1 MEGRTLLHPFV
12 TAAGEVTSRVE
23 IHVTVK
29 RSTVRLVLTRG
40 ERVFSEPA
48 QFGYGDKQVLVGA
61 VNSVVP
67 LVTVCSVVGGVDKPL
82 LGSLG
87 KCVATLVCYG
97 CGGVLDPVSRE
108 KTKECVARH
117 FETPNCKGRNYFA
130 GEERDAVC
138 HAFGENKIPIG
149 NAAAGAYR
157 LAVVSPKY
165 ANTTAALAT
174 GVKGLSA
181 PPPGA
186 AASSSAAPEAPSA
199 SSAGHAEPNNDN
211 NNHGVLGE
219 CVAAKAK
226 LCGNCMLVSKGGKEE
241 TARCTCDKHIRQHEH
256 EHEVLDARELRL
268 AYIVGVDAVENAA
281 RRMFVVAP
289 IDSAQLAPKVFE
301 GFLARAALHD
311 PHSFLATYAYSPEL
325 LAVVNTNTC
334 VRKALD
340 CALQDNVEWKESA
353 AALFQQQRRV
363 RRTAAPAPAP
373 SRGVS
378 ESVWN
383 PLAAPQHVASSHP
396 KSQPQPQSQSVDAVL
411 PSQLADAQ
419 LAVSA
424 CARGKVAAVAQQQ
437 LNLVRQTRG
446 PNAFTQG
453 VLTQSPNLVSHVFS
467 NMRDEAASTQ
477 AYLDII
483 QATCPSNS
491 SGARKSSLAA
501 LGTALGVNGLDPTYL
516 DLVHDSLRAVSSPDT
531 AVVWRVISKVAESM
545 LDLMSRAVSI
555 EPVVSSRMANAQS
568 EILAQPRGG
577 PAHGDGEFKAYR
589 ISALGPSTRAKYK
602 KALSML
608 FFFAWWRTRKLRE
621 ANMVSLELAVLH
633 DAVESVVDGVG
644 EWSQLDER
652 EVRYS
657 SYVGSFV
664 AALAMFA
671 SFRYGNGGHVAA
683 SMVHLVSVLLAVK
696 VEVEQ
701 STRGFGSASLG
712 SGGGGVGRRSI
723 NSNSNNNG
731 DGNGSREGGGE
742 GHGEDEHD
750 DEEQEEQEEEDDE
763 PQQPQQVGS
772 ASHDGGVQRAH
783 VEAALKDLGAL
794 SRHPQVIADAVAS
807 FSWFLKAA
815 LIVSALKAMHASNL
829 VNPVCFQDWVD
840 LAGHSSALA
849 EAHTLLVK
857 AKAVLESVK
866 DKNALRTGAAQT
878 NDEGVLYVESHSRVS
893 PAALPLLYLG
903 LVERAQHAI
912 AGMLGGG
919 DQAKTFARAF
929 VERGAVKSA
938 LFAPNGRFAYAS
950 DVLLRDM
957 VGLVKTTNKVDL
969 VSSRNDLLGVI
980 ASLFVLFSPVA
991 LRQADVRRI
1000 AFEPVLGLPQT
1011 AYLVGMGGELYVQVA
1026 TNATKNGAHFNELV
1040 SPFATSLMLL
1050 VTLLTEESAVG
1061 TEFVENAVMRATDLL
1076 ARFEDGASVDL
1087 TRSLSTERAKQV
1099 AQAALRSLVFLD
1111 LSCVPCNMSKLV
1123 AAVAEDRGMHSG
1135 SYFDKLVCVYLIFDV
1150 SKLSRIALQCSV
1162 LAAQGVVEERV
1173 PSPQQTFVRAA
1184 LEGTTFGDLFDNTNG
1199 RKLAEHCKVSKGK
1212 HVEQFARTGTGVLV
1226 GSGSSSIVLGWK
1238 EAEQL
1243 IEDAQRGHH
1252 QATSSLSSAAAQAC
1266 HSVSTSVATY
1276 GAQLARVGT
1285 NQPVPELVF
1294 QDRLLAAAR
1303 AQISTGVCLWPQ
1315 SMWKCLVSMVPAVD
1329 VGRWLR
1335 TEAPDVG
1342 AATLGAA
1349 GESSVG
1355 SHRGHG
1361 PPHFASFGTVSPRP
1375 AVSSLGGAR
1384 TSSPLQGSLL
1394 GQLSPSSSPS
1404 SPLDRAAA
1412 ASSSPLG
1419 EEEETQEVSNVFDSP
1434 SFSSGSGGG
1443 AAGVS
1448 PSAETPTLGQRDAV
1462 SGLREQLSSAPSL
1475 LTPLPSHAAAAPVDG
1490 LPDALDEACGF
1501 NLDAYE
1507 AARSFLIRTRK
1518 IASDGRGCSVFRS
1531 GVVRDAAFHIGAVCA
1546 AFRRTLAATTATTAT
1561 TEVIS
1566 ARLVMLRQLFAARI
1580 VPASGFTCAP
1590 RSPSGGPDKPAAA
1603 R

>member
-157 LAVVSPKY
+157 LAVVNLKY

-181 PPPGA
+181 PPPGG
-186 AASSSAAPEAPSA
+186 AASSSAAPQAPSA

-241 TARCTCDKHIRQHEH
+241 TARCTCDKHIRQHEHEH

-396 KSQPQPQSQSVDAVL
+396 QSQPQPQSQSVDAVL

-467 NMRDEAASTQ
+467 NVRDEAASTQ

-483 QATCPSNS
+483 QATCLSNS
-491 SGARKSSLAA
+491 SGARESSLTA
-501 LGTALGVNGLDPTYL
+501 LGTALGVNGVDPTYL

-568 EILAQPRGG
+568 EVLAQPRSGAA
-577 PAHGDGEFKAYR
+577 PGDGERKPYR

-608 FFFAWWRTRKLRE
+608 FFVAWWRTRQLRE

-633 DAVESVVDGVG
+633 NAVESVVDGVG
-644 EWSQLDER
+644 EWSKLDER
-652 EVRYS
+652 ELRYG
-657 SYVGSFV
+657 SYVGGFV

-701 STRGFGSASLG
+701 SARGFGSASLG
-712 SGGGGVGRRSI
+712 SGGGGGGRRSI
-723 NSNSNNNG
+723 N
-731 DGNGSREGGGE
+731 GNGSRGEGGE
-742 GHGEDEHD
+742 GHGEDD
-750 DEEQEEQEEEDDE
+750 DEDEEDDDEEEDDE
-763 PQQPQQVGS
+763 PQQQFGF

-783 VEAALKDLGAL
+783 VEEALKDLRAL
-794 SRHPQVIADAVAS
+794 SRHPQTIATAAAS

-857 AKAVLESVK
+857 AKAVLRERQGHERSSHANQQRGQGNDQVMVTTREQIQESLVP
-866 DKNALRTGAAQT
+866 RAA
-878 NDEGVLYVESHSRVS
+878 SRKR
-893 PAALPLLYLG
+893 LQGNL
-903 LVERAQHAI
+903 H
-912 AGMLGGG
+912 G
-919 DQAKTFARAF
+919 D
-929 VERGAVKSA
+929 
-938 LFAPNGRFAYAS
+938 
-950 DVLLRDM
+950 
-957 VGLVKTTNKVDL
+957 
-969 VSSRNDLLGVI
+969 
-980 ASLFVLFSPVA
+980 
-991 LRQADVRRI
+991 
-1000 AFEPVLGLPQT
+1000 
-1011 AYLVGMGGELYVQVA
+1011 
-1026 TNATKNGAHFNELV
+1026 GAH
-1040 SPFATSLMLL
+1040 
-1050 VTLLTEESAVG
+1050 
-1061 TEFVENAVMRATDLL
+1061 
-1076 ARFEDGASVDL
+1076 
-1087 TRSLSTERAKQV
+1087 
-1099 AQAALRSLVFLD
+1099 
-1111 LSCVPCNMSKLV
+1111 
-1123 AAVAEDRGMHSG
+1123 
-1135 SYFDKLVCVYLIFDV
+1135 
-1150 SKLSRIALQCSV
+1150 
-1162 LAAQGVVEERV
+1162 
-1173 PSPQQTFVRAA
+1173 
-1184 LEGTTFGDLFDNTNG
+1184 
-1199 RKLAEHCKVSKGK
+1199 
-1212 HVEQFARTGTGVLV
+1212 
-1226 GSGSSSIVLGWK
+1226 
-1238 EAEQL
+1238 
-1243 IEDAQRGHH
+1243 
-1252 QATSSLSSAAAQAC
+1252 
-1266 HSVSTSVATY
+1266 
-1276 GAQLARVGT
+1276 
-1285 NQPVPELVF
+1285 
-1294 QDRLLAAAR
+1294 
-1303 AQISTGVCLWPQ
+1303 
-1315 SMWKCLVSMVPAVD
+1315 
-1329 VGRWLR
+1329 
-1335 TEAPDVG
+1335 
-1342 AATLGAA
+1342 
-1349 GESSVG
+1349 
-1355 SHRGHG
+1355 
-1361 PPHFASFGTVSPRP
+1361 
-1375 AVSSLGGAR
+1375 
-1384 TSSPLQGSLL
+1384 
-1394 GQLSPSSSPS
+1394 
-1404 SPLDRAAA
+1404 A
-1412 ASSSPLG
+1412 ASSAGGVGSS
-1419 EEEETQEVSNVFDSP
+1419 ECENVDEDRWSR
-1434 SFSSGSGGG
+1434 SS
-1443 AAGVS
+1443 
-1448 PSAETPTLGQRDAV
+1448 TP
-1462 SGLREQLSSAPSL
+1462 EF
-1475 LTPLPSHAAAAPVDG
+1475 
-1490 LPDALDEACGF
+1490 GF
-1501 NLDAYE
+1501 
-1507 AARSFLIRTRK
+1507 
-1518 IASDGRGCSVFRS
+1518 
-1531 GVVRDAAFHIGAVCA
+1531 
-1546 AFRRTLAATTATTAT
+1546 
-1561 TEVIS
+1561 
-1566 ARLVMLRQLFAARI
+1566 
-1580 VPASGFTCAP
+1580 P
-1590 RSPSGGPDKPAAA
+1590 
-1603 R
+1603 